1 MLDVF
6 AVRRC
11 YPQWDTSGIWGVHKI
26 LLAHTRFVKFCPVTA
41 VLYCGV
47 QVNCYPWFY
56 CGVQAN
62 CCPWFYCG
70 VQVNCCPWFP
80 LFLID
85 LDEIRYIHLYTVP
98 LTGLE
103 FREHRRGVGLTYTG
117 RKWDSI
123 DACNV
128 KPCDILNVNNALVE
142 PLYCVTEY
150 YHKWD
155 SVQSGAG
162 WGWRNSWS
170 SNI

>member
-1 MLDVF
+1 MLSPVRYTHLVHGACAKFCLHSSVSWNSAQWQPYFTAGYKWTAVCDF
-6 AVRRC
+6 TAGYKWTAVRDFHC
-11 YPQWDTSGIWGVHKI
+11 FKSILTKFGI
-26 LLAHTRFVKFCPVTA
+26 
-41 VLYCGV
+41 
-47 QVNCYPWFY
+47 
-56 CGVQAN
+56 
-62 CCPWFYCG
+62 
-70 VQVNCCPWFP
+70 
-80 LFLID
+80 
-85 LDEIRYIHLYTVP
+85 IHLHTVP

-103 FREHRRGVGLTYTG
+103 FREHRRGLRPECSTG

-128 KPCDILNVNNALVE
+128 KPCDILNVKNALVE

-170 SNI
+170 STYNAA